1 MLSEEDLAAAAA
13 AIRSMPKAII
23 SQRLAQ
29 LEAERER
36 RSDFSAASQDAEFD
50 SAQLDEA
57 AYRLASEYHARG
69 KLREAARW
77 YRAAALND
85 YADAALQL
93 GYVLEGLAEK
103 YIESPSTPQV
113 ARDELALVEDA
124 SRWYAEA
131 LGAGYFEEAAGRFD
145 SMVSRHHPNRPRP
158 APADPPGR
166 HRLETEPCDQG
177 GLRSVNER
185 CTVEAAA
192 RHIRHCLACQ
202 QELLADSG
210 IFLTRPARGT
220 SARDT
225 SKDITDSRVQR
236 PDDAARQN
244 KAGPTD
250 RYQAEPS
257 RR

>member
-113 ARDELALVEDA
+113 ARDELALVED
-124 SRWYAEA
+124 
-131 LGAGYFEEAAGRFD
+131 
-145 SMVSRHHPNRPRP
+145 
-158 APADPPGR
+158 PPGR
-166 HRLETEPCDQG
+166 DFAPRPCSFCPVPSHWAFQVFDY
-177 GLRSVNER
+177 GLRTPDFDCRPVPASEIR
-185 CTVEAAA
+185 LRSKSGAAEQM
-192 RHIRHCLACQ
+192 RRRFDGL
-202 QELLADSG
+202 
-210 IFLTRPARGT
+210 RP
-220 SARDT
+220 
-225 SKDITDSRVQR
+225 
-236 PDDAARQN
+236 
-244 KAGPTD
+244 
-250 RYQAEPS
+250 
-257 RR
+257 